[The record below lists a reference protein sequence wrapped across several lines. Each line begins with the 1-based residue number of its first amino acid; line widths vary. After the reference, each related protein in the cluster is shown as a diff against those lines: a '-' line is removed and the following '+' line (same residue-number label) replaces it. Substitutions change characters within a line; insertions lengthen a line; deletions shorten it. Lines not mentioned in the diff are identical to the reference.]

1 MRYIVNMDDATV
13 ATTEEGLFLTAVATQ
28 RETHKT
34 VALDPNKKKLI
45 NVLNL
50 SDIPPR
56 QYEEHISGPLK
67 PGLYFYKW
75 LLRGAGLTVSI
86 PDTLIVEKNIVRLV
100 YNDAASGQVIK
111 ARPLSDSKKNKK
123 KFIRDVLHRFL
134 DPLDKRDDGAV
145 HPGKNNKIL
154 ARQVVGVIKKP
165 YWRCAVGNEVEVLQP
180 MSLVAHLM
188 DAVDGQEGPYVI
200 QKFVRYRGRRP
211 CFYRCFWRAATPGA
225 PRTVTVWNIS
235 STEPAEAF
243 QGAPTVVGV
252 RGRHAEKQQD
262 YSELALL
269 DGNGDLND
277 NAAFRA
283 EVDAFVDN
291 QSPLDRSAVQRA
303 GLQAHRMV
311 GRSHL
316 CCLTDPD
323 GSVSDGSC
331 NKVRVTG
338 VLLLSL
344 FCPFFLWCRL

>member
-1 MRYIVNMDDATV
+1 MDDVTV
-13 ATTEEGLFLTAVATQ
+13 ATAEEGLFLTAVATQ

-45 NVLNL
+45 NVLNM
-50 SDIPPR
+50 SDLPPR
-56 QYEEHISGPLK
+56 QYEEHVSGPMK

-75 LLRGAGLTVSI
+75 LLRGAGLAVSI

-100 YNDAASGQVIK
+100 YNDPSTGQVIK
-111 ARPLSDSKKNKK
+111 ARPQSDSKKNKK

-134 DPLDKRDDGAV
+134 DPPDRRDEGAS
-145 HPGKNNKIL
+145 HAARNNTVL

-165 YWRCAVGNEVEVLQP
+165 YWRSSVGNEVEVLQP

-211 CFYRCFWRAATPGA
+211 CFYRCFWRAASPGA

-235 STEPAEAF
+235 STEPAEEF
-243 QGAPTVVGV
+243 QGAPVAVG
-252 RGRHAEKQQD
+252 GAGARHVDKRQD
-262 YSELALL
+262 YSELGLL
-269 DGNGDLND
+269 DGSGDVRD

-283 EVDAFVDN
+283 EVDGFVDN

-303 GLQAHRMV
+303 GMQAHRMV
-311 GRSHL
+311 GRTHL

-331 NKVRVTG
+331 NKVG
-338 VLLLSL
+338 VLVV
-344 FCPFFLWCRL
+344 FY